1 MTLDKDILNQLT
13 EIFKMLESPVEFH
26 IFAKPGDANGQET
39 EDFIRDIC
47 STSPLLSYTRVESD
61 RQGAEF
67 SIFHGGEPTRITFRG
82 IPGGHEFN
90 SLLLAILNADGKGKN
105 LPDEGTLRRI
115 KALKGHVALTS
126 YISLSCTNC
135 PDVVQSLNIIAL
147 NNPGITHT
155 VLDGGA
161 YPAEAE
167 KRGVQAVPTVYAN
180 DELFSVGRASM
191 GELIEK
197 LEAMFGYEIPAEEA
211 TEKAPVRDFDIL
223 VLGGG
228 PAGAAAAIYA
238 GRKGLKVGVIAREGG
253 GSVSLTGDIDNLIT
267 TRSTTGERLAA
278 ELKGNTAFYGA
289 EVYENR
295 TATAVNLESARK
307 AVMTSSGE
315 TFTGDAL
322 IITTG
327 TTPRHLGVP
336 GEVEYTGRGVA
347 FCPHC
352 DGPYF
357 KDKDVVVV
365 GGGNAGIEAAIDLSA
380 LCRRV
385 TVLEFLPEL
394 KADKVLLDRMDS
406 LSNVEA
412 HVSRQVVEI
421 LGDGKK
427 VTSLIIKDRNT
438 DKDYTMPVDGIFIQ
452 IGSVPNSDIFKGK
465 LELNKR
471 GEIVTDRNCRTS
483 VPGVYAAGDVATSP
497 YKQIVVAVGEGATAS
512 LTAFDDMMRREL

>member
-1 MTLDKDILNQLT
+1 
-13 EIFKMLESPVEFH
+13 MLETPVEFH
-26 IFAKPGDANGQET
+26 VFTKPGDTKGREM
-39 EDFIRDIC
+39 EEFIKDLC
-47 STSPLLSYTRVESD
+47 STSPLLSYSTVETD
-61 RQGAEF
+61 KAEASF
-67 SIFHGGEPTRITFRG
+67 SIFHGGEPTRITFKG

-90 SLLLAILNADGKGKN
+90 SLLLAILNTDGKGKN
-105 LPDEGTLRRI
+105 LPDNHTIQRI
-115 KALKGHVALTS
+115 RAIKGHVAITS
-126 YISLSCTNC
+126 YVSLSCTNC
-135 PDVVQSLNIIAL
+135 PDVVQALNIIAL

-155 VLDGGA
+155 VVDGGA
-161 YPAEAE
+161 YPADAE

-180 DELFSVGRASM
+180 DELLSVGRISM
-191 GELIEK
+191 GDLIEK
-197 LEAMFGYEIPAEEA
+197 LEAMFGYETPAEEEK
-211 TEKAPVRDFDIL
+211 EKAPVRDFDIL

-238 GRKGLKVGVIAREGG
+238 GRKGLKVGVIAKEGG

-267 TRSTTGERLAA
+267 TRSTTGDRLAA

-289 EVYENR
+289 EIFENR
-295 TATAVNLESARK
+295 SAVSVNMESARK
-307 AVMTSSGE
+307 AVITSSGE

-322 IITTG
+322 IIATG

-336 GEVEYTGRGVA
+336 GESEYTGRGVA

-357 KDKDVVVV
+357 KGKDVVVI

-380 LCRRV
+380 ICKRV

-394 KADKVLLDRMDS
+394 KADKVLLDRMAS
-406 LSNVEA
+406 LPNVEA

-427 VTSLIIKDRNT
+427 VTSLIIKDRET
-438 DKDYTMPVDGIFIQ
+438 EKDYTLPVDGVFVQ
-452 IGSVPNSDIFKGK
+452 IGSVPNSGIFKDK
-465 LELNKR
+465 LEMNKQ
-471 GEIVTDRNCRTS
+471 GEIITDRNCRTS
-483 VPGVYAAGDVATSP
+483 VPMVYAAGDVATSP

-512 LTAFDDMMRREL
+512 LTAFDDLIRREL